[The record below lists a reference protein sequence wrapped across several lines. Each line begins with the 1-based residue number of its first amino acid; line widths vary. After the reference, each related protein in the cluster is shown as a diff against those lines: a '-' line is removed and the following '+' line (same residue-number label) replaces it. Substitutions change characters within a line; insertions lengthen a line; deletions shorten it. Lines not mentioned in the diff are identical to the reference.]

1 MGRKPYS
8 KVVDGKVVAPPPGI
22 ECGARPTPMK
32 HKAAAMVTPSGIN
45 GDLSLSIAELKAENA
60 ELNEHS
66 ASQLGQIIQLQKRLR
81 EKEKEVDDQKMAF
94 KIKESELQ
102 SALKSQKVISSTF
115 YSMAKTVCPSLEY
128 ENPKDISPMKLQKK
142 QCADDPDT

>member
-94 KIKESELQ
+94 NKRKRIAECAQEPEGNFIDL
-102 SALKSQKVISSTF
+102 LFYGENGLPISR
-115 YSMAKTVCPSLEY
+115 
-128 ENPKDISPMKLQKK
+128 I
-142 QCADDPDT
+142 